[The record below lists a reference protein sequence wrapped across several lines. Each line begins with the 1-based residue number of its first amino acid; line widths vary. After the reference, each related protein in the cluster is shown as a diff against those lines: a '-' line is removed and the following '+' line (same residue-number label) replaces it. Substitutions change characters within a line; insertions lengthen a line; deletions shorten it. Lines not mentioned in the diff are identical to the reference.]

1 MPYESIIKGDA
12 KVYSIAAASIIA
24 KVTRDRLMKEW
35 DEVYPQYDFG
45 SNKGYGTA
53 KHIAA
58 IKQYGICNLHRHS
71 FVKNF
76 INEK

>member
-1 MPYESIIKGDA
+1 
-12 KVYSIAAASIIA
+12 
-24 KVTRDRLMKEW
+24 MKEW
-35 DEVYPQYDFG
+35 DEVYPQYDFA

-58 IKQYGICNLHRHS
+58 IKQFGICKLHRHS

>member
-1 MPYESIIKGDA
+1 MRK
-12 KVYSIAAASIIA
+12 
-24 KVTRDRLMKEW
+24 W
-35 DEVYPQYDFG
+35 DEEYPLYDFA

-58 IKQYGICNLHRHS
+58 IKQFGICDLHRKT

-76 INEK
+76 I

>member
-1 MPYESIIKGDA
+1 MQ
-12 KVYSIAAASIIA
+12 
-24 KVTRDRLMKEW
+24 EW
-35 DEVYPQYDFG
+35 DEVYPLYDFAN
-45 SNKGYGTA
+45 NKGYGTA

-58 IKQYGICNLHRHS
+58 IKQFGICNLHRHS